1 MKCLNKRENRELLEK
16 LSQSL
21 SNFELVQFKMKIT
34 SLLFSSAFL
43 LISTIQAVNAV
54 ILKCDFTFFDDKSSY
69 TCCAKNLQT
78 SLDDR
83 VVTAIEG
90 HHLENKTNNDVKHF
104 MAEEQYCPYLP
115 LGLGEHFKNLETNME
130 SIINFHDLIQEIKA
144 KCQDP
149 SIMPDESKED
159 QEDEGHEPFGQETF
173 CRKRYFVIGI
183 FCVFALALCVLL
195 VKNENIFYR

>member
-1 MKCLNKRENRELLEK
+1 MKCSNKRENRELLEK

-115 LGLGEHFKNLETNME
+115 LGLGEHFKNLETYDVWNSNVSHLMAG
-130 SIINFHDLIQEIKA
+130 DL
-144 KCQDP
+144 D
-149 SIMPDESKED
+149 
-159 QEDEGHEPFGQETF
+159 GLG
-173 CRKRYFVIGI
+173 
-183 FCVFALALCVLL
+183 
-195 VKNENIFYR
+195 